1 MVGSM
6 GGDSE
11 CEGLRRKLILVLLLV
26 DVIDMEGEAGGSALR
41 RRFGEV

>member
-6 GGDSE
+6 GGESE

-26 DVIDMEGEAGGSALR
+26 DDRDMEGEGGGSALR
-41 RRFGEV
+41 RFGEV